1 MLTLFVRAMIL
12 YVVMIIVMRALGR
25 RQLGEFQPYEFAM
38 TILLAEVISA
48 PMESVST
55 PFLQGLLPAAGMFV
69 VHCAITLVCMK
80 SDAARA
86 FISGKPSLVI
96 SKGVVNEKELRKL
109 CLSLADLTEGLRGCG
124 IMNPAE
130 VGTAIVEANGSI
142 SAFPPSSCRAP
153 TNAELG
159 VDAGYE
165 GMPMILVMDGRAQ
178 DNNITQCGK
187 DIKWLENALKSMGMS
202 VRETYFAHID
212 THGVLTA
219 QKKGGGVSRKGV
231 ISPEEVTW

>member
-38 TILLAEVISA
+38 TILLAEVIAS

-55 PFLQGLLPAAGMFV
+55 PFLHGLLPVAGMFV
-69 VHCAITLVCMK
+69 VHCAITLICMK

-96 SKGVVNEKELRKL
+96 SKGVVDEKELEKL
-109 CLSLADLTEGLRGCG
+109 CLNLSDLMEGLRGCG
-124 IMNPAE
+124 IINPSE

-142 SAFPPSSCRAP
+142 SAFPRSSCRSP
-153 TNAELG
+153 TNMEMG
-159 VDAGYE
+159 IDAGYE
-165 GMPMILVMDGRAQ
+165 GLPMILVMDGRIQ
-178 DNNITQCGK
+178 DNNISQCGR
-187 DIKWLENALKSMGMS
+187 DRKWLEAQLGALGMT
-202 VRETYFAHID
+202 VADTYFAHID
-212 THGVLTA
+212 TQGVLTA
-219 QKKGGGVSRKGV
+219 QKKGGGVKQLNA
-231 ISPEEVTW
+231 IPPEEVNW